1 MLSDETST
9 LWTVDVL
16 GEARSISQNN
26 FQKKK
31 ERAQNGAISTD
42 IQ

>member
-9 LWTVDVL
+9 LWTVDNL

-31 ERAQNGAISTD
+31 GESSEWGNIN
-42 IQ
+42 